1 MKGYKCDLPI
11 NKLNEMRDKFWTTKI
26 EENDNWRIIHQIC
39 VFDEERA
46 NLTLGQ
52 YNFEVA
58 ENCVNHIIGNNGEH
72 YYVPNYCINDPY
84 FEKELNNK
92 DVEEK
97 KIKLCLYDVSSDTTI
112 KEIFSNH
119 DKGETIKK
127 KFFEETKLNENE
139 YKIRLFF
146 SGMEIKDNDFIY
158 QHKLEDNFKIQ
169 IMKIKI

>member
-1 MKGYKCDLPI
+1 ML
-11 NKLNEMRDKFWTTKI
+11 
-26 EENDNWRIIHQIC
+26 IILLEIM
-39 VFDEERA
+39 VS
-46 NLTLGQ
+46 
-52 YNFEVA
+52 
-58 ENCVNHIIGNNGEH
+58 III
-72 YYVPNYCINDPY
+72 YQINDLY